1 MFGIGIVNTCL
12 FHVFGD
18 FTCCFGSIAVL
29 LEHGFTTSLM
39 AFTTSLLAIPSGD
52 LTSLWKITIVNGKFH
67 YFYGHSH
74 FILSSYVN
82 LPEGT
87 HPHFQPWMSPKNF
100 PRPLRCLWDEELPQ
114 LGGVFQVRSSSAL
127 TLATRRVRPK
137 VGRDP
142 RRGQVLGEHDAKGG
156 QDGP

>member
-1 MFGIGIVNTCL
+1 MFGIVNTCL

-39 AFTTSLLAIPSGD
+39 AFTTSLLAIPSGN
-52 LTSLWKITIVNGKFH
+52 LTSLWKITIVNGKF
-67 YFYGHSH
+67 HSH

-87 HPHFQPWMSPKNF
+87 PHFQPWMSLSPKNF
-100 PRPLRCLWDEELPQ
+100 PRPLRCLWHKQLPQ

-127 TLATRRVRPK
+127 THARRAAAKSAARSAAPSSW
-137 VGRDP
+137 GA
-142 RRGQVLGEHDAKGG
+142 RRKGG
-156 QDGP
+156 TGHRLDGT